1 MGGTGK
7 LVYELKRLLERN
19 DVKIILNTD
28 IVKINTERGI
38 ATSAVSN
45 KGSIYDCDR
54 IIFNGD
60 PPILYEEIL
69 KTKRNFFL
77 NMFKREKYSMGLF
90 VLFFGTKINYP
101 KIAHHTIWLGKRFKS
116 LLNDIFNKKI
126 LPNDFSLYIHRP
138 TATDKT
144 FAPKGHESFYVLC
157 PVPNLQG
164 NINWNIEGPRLQKRI
179 IKALAKTIMPNL
191 SKVIEDVFYMTPND
205 FKNDYRSMHGAG
217 FSISPIFSQSAWF
230 RYHNKDRKIKNLY
243 ISAAG
248 AHPGA
253 GIPGVLSSA
262 KVVENLVKIEMNNES
277 K

>member
-1 MGGTGK
+1 M
-7 LVYELKRLLERN
+7 LERN
-19 DVKIILNTD
+19 DVEIILNTD

-38 ATSAVSN
+38 ATSAVSS
-45 KGSIYDCDR
+45 KGGIYDCNR

-179 IKALAKTIMPNL
+179 IKALTKTIMPNL